1 MTSVLEATETDPQ
14 VRPAPP
20 VVNDFSIQVA
30 TINGSG
36 SQTSNLVL
44 LRALFKMGIPV
55 SGKNIFPSNIQGLP
69 TWYTIRCSRAGYIAR
84 RQRAEIVVLMNP
96 ATAAKDLKDIESGGV
111 CFYPDNLRV
120 TFEREDLV
128 YYPMPVK
135 KLSQHADV
143 PRKLRGYI
151 ANMVYVGVLAQMLGI
166 EMEEIEAA
174 LNWQFGGREKLVN
187 TNLPVIQSAFDW
199 AAENLEKKDSFK
211 IERMNETAGKIMID
225 GNSAAALGAIYGGM
239 TVAAWYPITPSTS
252 LVDAMTNYASDLR
265 NDEDGMATYAIVQA
279 EDEIAAIGMVLG
291 ASWVGARAMT
301 ATSGPGISLMSEFVG
316 YGYYSE
322 TPAVIWDVQ
331 RMGPSTGLP
340 TRVSQGDIIACY
352 WLSHGDTKHPCLL
365 PGTVAECFEFGWRA
379 LDLADELQTPVFVLS
394 DLDLGMNQW
403 MTEPF
408 EYPDQPIQRGKV
420 LSAEQVEERGEF
432 YRYMDSDGDGIG
444 YRTLPG
450 TEHPRA
456 AYFNRGSGHDQ
467 YGRYTEDSQDWL
479 DTMERLTRKFET
491 IRAKMPTPIVEDNA
505 KAKIGLIGFGSTH
518 PAIQEARERLA
529 AQGVETSYLRL
540 RALPVNGDVLDFID
554 QYERVYVIEM
564 NTDAQL
570 QKILHLETPALAPR
584 LRSLAFAD
592 GMPLTALWI
601 TEAIL
606 EKEDN

>member
-14 VRPAPP
+14 VRPGPL
-20 VVNDFSIQVA
+20 VINDFSIQVA

-84 RQRAEIVVLMNP
+84 RQRAEVVVLMNP

-166 EMEEIEAA
+166 ETEEIEAA

-211 IERMNETAGKIMID
+211 VERMNETAGKIMID

-252 LVDAMTNYASDLR
+252 LVDAMTNYAAGLR
-265 NDEDGMATYAIVQA
+265 SDEDGKATYAIVQA

-408 EYPDQPIQRGKV
+408 KYPDQPIQRGKI

-450 TEHPRA
+450 TEHPQA

-467 YGRYTEDSQDWL
+467 YGRYSEDSQDWL

-491 IRAKMPTPIVEDNA
+491 IRAKMPPPIIEDHAN
-505 KAKIGLIGFGSTH
+505 AKIGLIGFGSTH

-540 RALPVNGDVLDFID
+540 RALPVNVDMLDFID

-570 QKILHLETPALAPR
+570 QKVLQLETPALAPR

-592 GMPLTALWI
+592 GMPLTARWI